1 VLTKKPVKKG
11 ISATNS
17 AGNPVPKRVHVLF
30 FAPIL
35 TRGGTAL
42 TVTKFEE

>member
-1 VLTKKPVKKG
+1 M
-11 ISATNS
+11 
-17 AGNPVPKRVHVLF
+17 GNPLPKRVHVLF

-42 TVTKFEE
+42 TVTNFEE

>member
-1 VLTKKPVKKG
+1 LQKKPVKKG

-17 AGNPVPKRVHVLF
+17 TGNPLPKRVHVLF